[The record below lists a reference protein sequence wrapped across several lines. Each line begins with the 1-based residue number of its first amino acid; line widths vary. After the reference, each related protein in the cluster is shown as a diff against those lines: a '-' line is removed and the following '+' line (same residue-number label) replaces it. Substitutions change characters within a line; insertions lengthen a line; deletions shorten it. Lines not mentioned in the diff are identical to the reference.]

1 MGLLPTFQPC
11 SCIQTNL
18 FRKNQIRSCL
28 RYISSFHFSFLLK
41 LKQGNEDLNI
51 LKQNASSPGTFQLI
65 AIQYKQKFKNKWKY
79 GKKHQKEKKH
89 VRALVRNVLDYL
101 AGKNVDMFLKEL
113 MKSEGLQVI
122 I

>member
-28 RYISSFHFSFLLK
+28 RYISSYHFSFLLK
-41 LKQGNEDLNI
+41 MKQGNEDLNI
-51 LKQNASSPGTFQLI
+51 LKQNAASPGTFQRI
-65 AIQYKQKFKNKWKY
+65 AIQYKTKFKRKWKY
-79 GKKHQKEKKH
+79 GKKRQKEKKH
-89 VRALVRNVLDYL
+89 VRGLVRNVQDYL
-101 AGKNVDMFLKEL
+101 VDKNVDMFSKEL
-113 MKSEGLQVI
+113 MRSEGLQVI